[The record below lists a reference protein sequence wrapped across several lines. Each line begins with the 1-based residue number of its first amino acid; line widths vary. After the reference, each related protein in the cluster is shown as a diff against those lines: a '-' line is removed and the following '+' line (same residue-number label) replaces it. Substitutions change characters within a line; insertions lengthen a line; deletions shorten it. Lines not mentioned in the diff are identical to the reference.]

1 VFRSKL
7 SFSLA
12 ACVLSFSALIA
23 LPAKAQQTQG
33 SLADILNDP
42 RFVFDPIERIA
53 GDWVDTAGIDLA
65 RGDCALAGQGVPCQ
79 TPGVQALFNAIVD
92 MEEAA
97 RNIQTGGSL
106 FLSENFA
113 FGPSAG
119 FSSLNASSASFSA
132 AATPE
137 ENAVYSLRDA
147 LRACAPE
154 EFSSQRSASTE
165 FANNQAQAI
174 GSRITALRFGAQ
186 GFSIAGMQVVPL
198 DEEVL
203 RGGAASA
210 DESIAKRWGGFLNS
224 SYGWGDRETSPYE
237 TGFDFD
243 GMDVTLGVDYRFT
256 SQFVAGGT
264 LGYFDQ
270 SVEFAP
276 IASQSRGDID
286 SKGFN
291 LNVFALY
298 EWDGPYVSGSL
309 GWQQLSHESERRV
322 NYQLLDV
329 MGNPIGA
336 PVDETETGETDS
348 STLNAS
354 FDFGWPMNTG
364 GFGYEPYLRA
374 EYRDMT
380 IDAFTE
386 TSVNNIGAGAGAFGV
401 TVPKR
406 DVTSVLGA
414 AGLRAQYVFTPS
426 FGVITPFASAE
437 YRNEFED
444 EALTARVT
452 YTAAALVSGVTSSFT
467 APGDEPDTSYVVAS
481 AGASAVFQGGLQA
494 FVQYRH
500 VFELEY
506 VSHQSV
512 TIGVRG
518 EF

>member
-1 VFRSKL
+1 M
-7 SFSLA
+7 
-12 ACVLSFSALIA
+12 
-23 LPAKAQQTQG
+23 
-33 SLADILNDP
+33 
-42 RFVFDPIERIA
+42 E
-53 GDWVDTAGIDLA
+53 
-65 RGDCALAGQGVPCQ
+65 
-79 TPGVQALFNAIVD
+79 IV
-92 MEEAA
+92 AN
-97 RNIQTGGSL
+97 NIQDSGS
-106 FLSENFA
+106 FLGNQTNFA
-113 FGPSAG
+113 VGPG
-119 FSSLNASSASFSA
+119 FSSASASSASFSA
-132 AATPE
+132 AATPL
-137 ENAVYSLRDA
+137 ENSVVSLRDA

-309 GWQQLSHESERRV
+309 GWQQLNHESKRYV
-322 NYQLLDV
+322 KYQLPEDFCP
-329 MGNPIGA
+329 GCA
-336 PVDETETGETDS
+336 PVDETETGDTDS